1 MTLKLFIWPVDPAW
15 RNVVGRA
22 SAVELEA
29 RLALYCV
36 IIPPSSSWHPFLSHL
51 KAKKTKQDKAKP
63 QGYEQLEV
71 N

>member
-1 MTLKLFIWPVDPAW
+1 M
-15 RNVVGRA
+15 GRA

-51 KAKKTKQDKAKP
+51 KAKK
-63 QGYEQLEV
+63 QLSCMEIKSLV
-71 N
+71 GRAMSQYGWLCGKES